1 MIAKAPAKG
10 KYGSDTYGLLRYLF
24 GPGKSNEHRDQHLVA
39 AWDPEWLAGGAFAN
53 RYSGWLPR
61 LAREIDAPMTG
72 HDVEVPGGHVYH
84 VVLSVPRQDGVLGD
98 ARWRELVE
106 EAIDRMGFGP
116 DSEGRAGCRWVAVH
130 HGPSKDGN
138 DHVHLA
144 LNLVRGDGTIAD
156 TYRDWPRW
164 RRWCMEVER
173 HLDLTP
179 TSPANKTAPLR
190 PTRAETEKAA
200 RLGWKQPSREY
211 LREVVRAAAL
221 EATSAKEF
229 VGLVR
234 QQMSV
239 SIEPRW
245 GADGELSGYR
255 VAQMGDRS
263 KSSDAQIWFSGSSL
277 ARDLSAPK
285 LTRRWASAVGSPS
298 FASPR
303 PASRAERLE
312 AITAATDTVT
322 HARDVLA
329 ANLNTDDAASVD
341 TVDGIAHAA
350 LDLLTA
356 TARGVEG
363 PDAGPITAAATT
375 YQLAAATPRRV
386 QPTRWAP
393 TAVEL
398 RAAARRLAQ
407 AGALSRRGSTGVALV
422 VLIVALA
429 SLIAEVSVWRELT
442 QQRQQSDA
450 ARRAADLLQSA
461 TDLRE
466 NGAAVRPERIAGVR
480 LVPSQRDVS
489 EVCATSDK
497 QAILRPPA
505 VGGPNLG
512 AEVRGSGRA
521 R

>member
-24 GPGKSNEHRDQHLVA
+24 GSGKANEHRDQHLVA
-39 AWDPEWLAGGAFAN
+39 AWDPEWLAGGAFAT
-53 RYSGWLPR
+53 RYRGWLPR

-72 HDVEVPGGHVYH
+72 HDVELAGGHVYH
-84 VVLSVPRQDGVLGD
+84 VVLSVPCQDGVLGD

-106 EAIDRMGFGP
+106 EAIDRMGLGP
-116 DSEGRAGCRWVAVH
+116 ESEGRAGCRWVAVH

-164 RRWCMEVER
+164 RQWCMEVEQR
-173 HLDLTP
+173 LNLTP

-211 LREVVRAAAL
+211 LREVVRVAAL
-221 EATSAKEF
+221 EATSAKVF
-229 VGLVR
+229 VDLLR
-234 QQMSV
+234 QEMSV

-263 KSSDAQIWFSGSSL
+263 KSSGEQIWFSGSRL

-285 LTRRWASAVGSPS
+285 LIQRWASVDGSPS
-298 FASPR
+298 PASPR
-303 PASRAERLE
+303 LPNHAERRE
-312 AITAATDTVT
+312 AITEATGTVT
-322 HARDVLA
+322 HAREVLA
-329 ANLNTDDAASVD
+329 ANLHVGDATDDNTA
-341 TVDGIAHAA
+341 DGIAHAV

-356 TARGVEG
+356 TARGIEG
-363 PDAGPITAAATT
+363 PDAGPITAAAKT
-375 YQLAAATPRRV
+375 YQLAAAVPYRV

-393 TAVEL
+393 IAVEL
-398 RAAARRLAQ
+398 RAAARRLAH

-422 VLIVALA
+422 ALIAALA
-429 SLIAEVSVWRELT
+429 SLLAEVSAWRELT

-450 ARRAADLLQSA
+450 ARRAAELLSQDAPLLAEHLPTARRVHAERAAQEKRRGPDRLPNVDSSLKQRS
-461 TDLRE
+461 TVRE
-466 NGAAVRPERIAGVR
+466 PFGR
-480 LVPSQRDVS
+480 
-489 EVCATSDK
+489 
-497 QAILRPPA
+497 
-505 VGGPNLG
+505 
-512 AEVRGSGRA
+512 SGRA